1 MLYRNFHGK
10 LIILDKTNYYTDTTY
25 YAKIISILFNKNIH
39 PKNNTIETIQ
49 KMIE

>member
-1 MLYRNFHGK
+1 MIYRNFYGK
-10 LIILDKTNYYTDTTY
+10 CIIIDKSKYYTDTTY

-49 KMIE
+49 KMIQ